1 MDRDTATLT
10 STGTGPDTSLGT
22 ELYRSLAG
30 FRREVRR
37 TVRSEFPAQL
47 LTPSQVEVLGCVR
60 RQPGISVRD
69 AAAALRLAP
78 NTVSTIVGH
87 LVDVGFL
94 RREPDPDDAR
104 VVCLRLTAAGH
115 RRVHAWHDRST
126 QTVDRALESL
136 DAEERA
142 ALARALPALRHLVE
156 VIAAAAP
163 SA

>member
-1 MDRDTATLT
+1 MDRDTATPT
-10 STGTGPDTSLGT
+10 TTLGS

-37 TVRSEFPAQL
+37 AVRSEFPAQL

-60 RQPGISVRD
+60 RQPGIGVRD
-69 AAAALRLAP
+69 AASMLRLAP
-78 NTVSTIVGH
+78 NTVSTIVGQ

-94 RREPDPDDAR
+94 RRETDPDDAR
-104 VVCLRLTAAGH
+104 AVCLRLTAAGH
-115 RRVHAWHDRST
+115 RRVHAWRDRST

-142 ALARALPALRHLVE
+142 ALALALPALRHLVE
-156 VIAAAAP
+156 VIASGTP
-163 SA
+163 SP

>member
-1 MDRDTATLT
+1 MDRETATLT
-10 STGTGPDTSLGT
+10 PSGTTLGT

-60 RQPGISVRD
+60 RQPGIGVRD
-69 AAAALRLAP
+69 VAAALRLAP

-104 VVCLRLTAAGH
+104 AVRLRLTAAGH
-115 RRVHAWHDRST
+115 RRVHDWRDRST
-126 QTVDRALESL
+126 QTVDHALESL

-142 ALARALPALRHLVE
+142 ALERALPALRHLVE
-156 VIAAAAP
+156 VISAATP
-163 SA
+163 SP

>member
-1 MDRDTATLT
+1 MDQDTATIT
-10 STGTGPDTSLGT
+10 SAGTTLGT

-37 TVRSEFPAQL
+37 AVRSEFPAQL

-60 RQPGISVRD
+60 RQPGIGVRD

-78 NTVSTIVGH
+78 NTVSTIVGQ
-87 LVDVGFL
+87 LVEIGFL

-104 VVCLRLTAAGH
+104 AVCLRLTAAGH
-115 RRVHAWHDRST
+115 RRVHAWRDRST

-142 ALARALPALRHLVE
+142 ALARALPAFRHLVD
-156 VIAAAAP
+156 VIAAGTP
-163 SA
+163 SP

>member
-1 MDRDTATLT
+1 MDRDTATPT
-10 STGTGPDTSLGT
+10 TTLGS

-37 TVRSEFPAQL
+37 AVRSEFPAQL

-60 RQPGISVRD
+60 RQPGIGVRD
-69 AAAALRLAP
+69 AASMLRLAP
-78 NTVSTIVGH
+78 NTVSTIVGQ

-94 RREPDPDDAR
+94 RRETDPDDAR
-104 VVCLRLTAAGH
+104 AVCLRLTAAGH
-115 RRVHAWHDRST
+115 RRVHAWRDRST

-142 ALARALPALRHLVE
+142 ALALALPAFRHLVE
-156 VIAAAAP
+156 VIASGTP
-163 SA
+163 SP

>member
-10 STGTGPDTSLGT
+10 APGTSLGT

-37 TVRSEFPAQL
+37 AVRSEFPAQL

-60 RQPGISVRD
+60 RQPGIGVRD

-78 NTVSTIVGH
+78 NTVSTIVGQ
-87 LVDVGFL
+87 LVEIGFL
-94 RREPDPDDAR
+94 RREPDPEDAR
-104 VVCLRLTAAGH
+104 AVCLRLTAAGH
-115 RRVHAWHDRST
+115 RRVHAWRDRST

-142 ALARALPALRHLVE
+142 ALAHALPAFRHLVD
-156 VIAAAAP
+156 VIAAGTP
-163 SA
+163 SP

>member
-1 MDRDTATLT
+1 MDQDTATLPT
-10 STGTGPDTSLGT
+10 TLGA

-47 LTPSQVEVLGCVR
+47 LSPSQVEVLGCVR
-60 RQPGISVRD
+60 RQPGIGVREAASV
-69 AAAALRLAP
+69 LRLAP

-87 LVDVGFL
+87 LVDLGFL
-94 RREPDPDDAR
+94 RRDPDPDDAR
-104 VVCLRLTAAGH
+104 AVCLRLSAAGH
-115 RRVHAWHDRST
+115 RRVHAWRDRST

-142 ALARALPALRHLVE
+142 SLARALPALRHLVE
-156 VIAAAAP
+156 VIAAESP
-163 SA
+163 SP

>member
-1 MDRDTATLT
+1 MDQDTATLPT
-10 STGTGPDTSLGT
+10 TLGS

-47 LTPSQVEVLGCVR
+47 LSPSQVEVLACVR
-60 RQPGISVRD
+60 RQPGIGVRD
-69 AAAALRLAP
+69 AAAELRLAP

-94 RREPDPDDAR
+94 RRDSDPDDAR
-104 VVCLRLTAAGH
+104 AVCLRLTTAGH
-115 RRVHAWHDRST
+115 RRVHAWRDRST

-136 DAEERA
+136 DADERA
-142 ALARALPALRHLVE
+142 SLARALPALRHLVE
-156 VIAAAAP
+156 VIAASTPP
-163 SA
+163 SSSS

>member
-1 MDRDTATLT
+1 MDRDTATLHT
-10 STGTGPDTSLGT
+10 TLGA

-37 TVRSEFPAQL
+37 AVRSEFPAQL

-60 RQPGISVRD
+60 RQPGINVRD

-78 NTVSTIVGH
+78 NTVSTIVGQ
-87 LVDVGFL
+87 LVEIGFL

-104 VVCLRLTAAGH
+104 SVCLRLTAAGH
-115 RRVHAWHDRST
+115 RAPARRDRST

-142 ALARALPALRHLVE
+142 ALARALPAFRHLVE
-156 VIAAAAP
+156 VIAAGTP
-163 SA
+163 LP

>member
-1 MDRDTATLT
+1 MDRDTATPT
-10 STGTGPDTSLGT
+10 TALGS

-37 TVRSEFPAQL
+37 AVRSEFPAQL

-60 RQPGISVRD
+60 RQPGIGVRD
-69 AAAALRLAP
+69 AASMLRLAP
-78 NTVSTIVGH
+78 NTVSTIVGQ

-94 RREPDPDDAR
+94 RRETDPDDAR
-104 VVCLRLTAAGH
+104 AVCLRLTAAGH
-115 RRVHAWHDRST
+115 RRVHAWRDRST

-142 ALARALPALRHLVE
+142 ALALALPALRHLVE
-156 VIAAAAP
+156 VIASGTP
-163 SA
+163 SP